1 MVTILQKKIFRDIM
15 ENRWSFLAIVC
26 ICSLGIALFS
36 GINLYVST
44 VENEVRSY
52 YERANLADYWIYKA
66 ELSDS
71 DLNKIR
77 SLDIIQDAQRRK
89 VVDVAL
95 SGSSDAVLHIHAV
108 DEAASINVSELLGGS
123 LLDGSETN
131 ALLLDSRFAEAH
143 GLSVGNWIT
152 TRDGDGQTEWL
163 IKGTVRNVEYVYY
176 APEGL
181 TIPDYYKYG
190 FAYTSAPALPEVAFN
205 EIIVTVDEGLS
216 LSQEEISKAVREII
230 DDANILSRP
239 HQTSYRKVADAMTGI
254 KQIGLLFSVAFFLTA
269 ALVTWITVSRMME
282 NQRQHLGT
290 LRSLGFSKKEIMGR
304 YSLFGVLITLP
315 SMILGWFL
323 SRYLIA
329 QSLYDVGIAYY
340 TIEATGVK
348 AFSRHLVLA
357 AFCVAI
363 VTCGATVLSCRK
375 SLKSMSS
382 ELMRPKPPAQGH
394 RIALERLAPFWR
406 SLSFS
411 GKFVTRNLFR
421 NKARMLM
428 GLIGIIGSTALILCG
443 FGLMNSINGMLDK
456 AFNETVQYNVEI
468 KLHTPLAQEQLSDI
482 YDFLDG
488 AKNVDATMAF
498 GVYLYG
504 ENDQIQNPY
513 LVVMDEGQK
522 SLNFKDIH
530 GVAVRLPEDGVL
542 ITPRMAEYLSV
553 GAGDTLKAERLD
565 GTILSLKVAGIVDFP
580 IGNEVYMGKTAFE
593 KVSDLSFLVR
603 TLLIDGQDLE
613 LDHLKTDPRI
623 SLVETKEEMRNNML
637 IVLETLQ
644 FFQVILIV
652 FSGLLAF
659 AVMMVLGRMNYYERT
674 RELATLK
681 VLGFYNKEMK
691 RLVLRE
697 NVWITIFGLPFGY
710 IVGTLLLRVILQ
722 QATTP
727 DLEIAPMISAFGI
740 VIGFVFIL
748 GFTLLVNHVM
758 GRKFKSIDM
767 VASLKSVE

>member
-1 MVTILQKKIFRDIM
+1 MVSMLQKKIFRDIG

-44 VENEVRSY
+44 IENEVLNY

-66 ELSDS
+66 GFSNS
-71 DLNKIR
+71 DLNNIR
-77 SLDIIQDAQRRK
+77 SLDNIQDAQRRK

-108 DEAASINVSELLGGS
+108 DESAAINVPELLDGD

-143 GLSVGNWIT
+143 GLSVDDRIT
-152 TRDGDGQTEWL
+152 TGDGEGQTEWM
-163 IKGTVRNVEYVYY
+163 IKGIVRNVEYVYY

-181 TIPDYYKYG
+181 TVPDYHKYG
-190 FAYTSAPALPEVAFN
+190 FAYTNVSSLPDVTFN
-205 EIIVTVDEGLS
+205 EIIFTVNKGS
-216 LSQEEISKAVREII
+216 NLSQEEITKAVRETI
-230 DDANILSRP
+230 DGANILSRP
-239 HQTSYRKVADAMTGI
+239 HQTSYRKVADAMTGV

-282 NQRQHLGT
+282 NQRQHLGA
-290 LRSLGFSKKEIMGR
+290 LRSLGFSKKEIMRR
-304 YSLFGVLITLP
+304 YALFGILITIP
-315 SMILGWFL
+315 SMIWGWLF

-329 QSLYDVGIAYY
+329 QSLYNVGIAYY
-340 TIEATGVK
+340 TIEATGLK
-348 AFSRHLVLA
+348 AFSLHLLLSA
-357 AFCVAI
+357 LCVAA
-363 VTCGATVLSCRK
+363 VTCGAAVLSCHK
-375 SLKSMSS
+375 SLKSTPS

-394 RIALERLAPFWR
+394 RILLERITPFWR
-406 SLSFS
+406 GLSFS
-411 GKFVTRNLFR
+411 GKIITRNLFR
-421 NKARMLM
+421 NKARLLM
-428 GLIGIIGSTALILCG
+428 GFVGITGSAALILCG
-443 FGLMNSINGMLDK
+443 FGLMNSVNGMLDK

-468 KLHTPLAQEQLSDI
+468 KLRTPMAWEQLSDI
-482 YDFLDG
+482 YDILHSAENID
-488 AKNVDATMAF
+488 TSMAF

-504 ENDQIQNPY
+504 ENDNMQNPY

-522 SLNFKDIH
+522 SLDFKDLD
-530 GVAVRLPEDGVL
+530 GNKVTLPEDGVL
-542 ITPRMAEYLSV
+542 LTPRMAKVLSV
-553 GAGDTLKAERLD
+553 GIGDKLSAERLD
-565 GTILSLKVAGIVDFP
+565 GTILSLEVANIIDFP
-580 IGNEVYMGKTAFE
+580 VGNEVYMSKIAFS
-593 KVSDLSFLVR
+593 KVSDLPFLVR
-603 TLLIDGQDLE
+603 TLLIDGQEFDLNK
-613 LDHLKTDPRI
+613 LKTDPRI
-623 SLVETKEEMRNNML
+623 SLVETKEELRNNML

-681 VLGFYNKEMK
+681 VLGFYKREMK

-697 NVWITIFGLPFGY
+697 NIWITVFSLPFGY
-710 IVGTLLLRVILQ
+710 IIGALLLRVILQ

-727 DLEIAPMISAFGI
+727 DLEIAANISVFSI

-748 GFTLLVNHVM
+748 GFTMLVNHVI
-758 GRKFKSIDM
+758 GQKFKSIDM

>member
-1 MVTILQKKIFRDIM
+1 MVTMLQKKVFQDIE

-36 GINLYVST
+36 GVNLYVST
-44 VENEVRSY
+44 IENKVSNY

-66 ELSDS
+66 EFSDS
-71 DLNKIR
+71 DLNNIR
-77 SLDIIQDAQRRK
+77 SLDNIQAAQRRK

-108 DEAASINVSELLGGS
+108 DEAAKINVPELLDGS
-123 LLDGSETN
+123 LLDGSEAD
-131 ALLLDSRFAEAH
+131 ALLLDSRFAQAY
-143 GLSVGNWIT
+143 GLSVGDTIVA
-152 TRDGDGQTEWL
+152 GDGERQTQWL
-163 IKGTVRNVEYVYY
+163 IKGIVRNVEYVYY

-181 TIPDYYKYG
+181 TIPDYHKYG
-190 FAYTSAPALPEVAFN
+190 FAYTNASSLPHAAFN
-205 EIIVTVDEGLS
+205 EIILTVDKGS
-216 LSQEEISKAVREII
+216 NLSQEEITKLRETLEG
-230 DDANILSRP
+230 ANVLSRS

-290 LRSLGFSKKEIMGR
+290 LRSLGFSKNEIMRR
-304 YSLFGVLITLP
+304 YALFGVLITIP
-315 SMILGWFL
+315 SMILGWIL

-329 QSLYDVGIAYY
+329 QSLYNVGITYY
-340 TIEATGVK
+340 TIEATGLK
-348 AFSRHLVLA
+348 AFSPHLVLSA
-357 AFCVAI
+357 LCVAA
-363 VTCGATVLSCRK
+363 VTCGAAVLSCRK
-375 SLKSMSS
+375 SLKSMPS

-394 RIALERLAPFWR
+394 RILLERIAPLWR
-406 SLSFS
+406 RLSFS
-411 GKFVTRNLFR
+411 GKIVTRNLFR

-456 AFNETVQYNVEI
+456 AFNETVRYNVEI
-468 KLHTPLAQEQLSDI
+468 KLRTPLATEQLSDI
-482 YDFLDG
+482 YDVLHS
-488 AKNVDATMAF
+488 AEHVDETMAF

-504 ENDQIQNPY
+504 ENGNVQNPY

-522 SLNFKDIH
+522 SLDFKDLD
-530 GVAVRLPEDGVL
+530 GNKVYLPEDGVL
-542 ITPRMAEYLSV
+542 LTPRMADTLSV
-553 GAGDTLKAERLD
+553 GIGDKLTAERLD
-565 GTILSLKVAGIVDFP
+565 GTLIPLEVANIVDFP
-580 IGNEVYMGKTAFE
+580 VGNEVYMSKTAFS
-593 KVSDLSFLVR
+593 KVSDLPFLVR
-603 TLLIDGQDLE
+603 TLLIDGQEFDLNK
-613 LDHLKTDPRI
+613 LKADPRI

-637 IVLETLQ
+637 MVLETLQ

-659 AVMMVLGRMNYYERT
+659 AVMMVLGRMNYYERM

-681 VLGFYNKEMK
+681 VLGFYKKEMK

-697 NVWITIFGLPFGY
+697 NIWITVFGLPFGY
-710 IVGTLLLRVILQ
+710 IVGSLLLRVILQ

-727 DLEIAPMISAFGI
+727 DLEILPLISVFSIVVGFAF
-740 VIGFVFIL
+740 VL
-748 GFTLLVNHVM
+748 AFTMLVNHVM
-758 GRKFKSIDM
+758 GRKFKNIDM

>member
-1 MVTILQKKIFRDIM
+1 MVTMLQKKIFRDIG

-44 VENEVRSY
+44 VENEVLNY

-66 ELSDS
+66 EFSDS
-71 DLNKIR
+71 DSNNVL
-77 SLDIIQDAQRRK
+77 SLDNIQDAQRRK

-95 SGSSDAVLHIHAV
+95 SGSSGAVLRIHAE
-108 DEAASINVSELLGGS
+108 DETATINVPELLDGS

-131 ALLLDSRFAEAH
+131 TLLLDSRFAEAH
-143 GLSVGNWIT
+143 GLSVGEIIT
-152 TRDGDGQTEWL
+152 TGDGEEQTEWL
-163 IKGTVRNVEYVYY
+163 IQGIVRNVEYVYY

-181 TIPDYYKYG
+181 TVPDYHKYG
-190 FAYTSAPALPEVAFN
+190 FAYTNVSSLPNVAFN
-205 EIIVTVDEGLS
+205 EIILTVDKGS
-216 LSQEEISKAVREII
+216 NLSQEETTKAVRETVEG
-230 DDANILSRP
+230 ANILSRS

-269 ALVTWITVSRMME
+269 ALVTWITVSRMTE

-290 LRSLGFSKKEIMGR
+290 LRSLGFSKREIMRR
-304 YSLFGVLITLP
+304 YALFGVLITVP
-315 SMILGWFL
+315 SMILGWIL

-329 QSLYDVGIAYY
+329 QSLYDVGITYY

-348 AFSRHLVLA
+348 AFSPHLALA
-357 AFCVAI
+357 VFCVAV
-363 VTCGATVLSCRK
+363 VTCGAAVLSCRK
-375 SLKSMSS
+375 SLGSMPS

-394 RIALERLAPFWR
+394 RIVLERIAPFWR

-411 GKFVTRNLFR
+411 GKIVTRNLFR
-421 NKARMLM
+421 NKVRMLM
-428 GLIGIIGSTALILCG
+428 GLVGIIGSTALILCG

-456 AFNETVQYNVEI
+456 AFNETVQYSVEI
-468 KLHTPLAQEQLSDI
+468 KLRTSLAQEQLSDI
-482 YDFLDG
+482 YGKLDG
-488 AKNVDATMAF
+488 AKNIDETMAF

-504 ENDQIQNPY
+504 ENGQMQNPY

-522 SLNFKDIH
+522 SLNFKDIN
-530 GVAVRLPEDGVL
+530 GMAVRLPEDGVL
-542 ITPRMAEYLSV
+542 ITPRMAKYLSV
-553 GAGDTLKAERLD
+553 GAGNTLKAEHLD
-565 GTILSLKVAGIVDFP
+565 GTVLSLEVTDIVDFP
-580 IGNEVYMGKTAFE
+580 VGNEVYIGKTAFE
-593 KVSDLSFLVR
+593 KVSDLPFLVR
-603 TLLIDGQDLE
+603 TLLIDGQGLE
-613 LDHLKTDPRI
+613 LENLKADPRI

-681 VLGFYNKEMK
+681 VLGFYRKEMK

-697 NVWITIFGLPFGY
+697 NIWITIFGLPFGY

-727 DLEIAPMISAFGI
+727 DLEIMPSIGAFNI
-740 VIGFVFIL
+740 VIGFAFVI
-748 GFTLLVNHVM
+748 GFTMLVNHLM
-758 GRKFKSIDM
+758 ERKFRSIDM

>member
-1 MVTILQKKIFRDIM
+1 MVTMLQKKIFRDIE

-36 GINLYVST
+36 GVNLYVST
-44 VENEVRSY
+44 IENEVSNY

-66 ELSDS
+66 EFSDS
-71 DLNKIR
+71 DLNNIR
-77 SLDIIQDAQRRK
+77 SLANIQAAQRRK
-89 VVDVAL
+89 VFDVAL

-108 DEAASINVSELLGGS
+108 GEEAKINVPELLDGS
-123 LLDGSETN
+123 LLDGSEAD
-131 ALLLDSRFAEAH
+131 ALLLDSRFAQAH
-143 GLSVGNWIT
+143 GLSVG
-152 TRDGDGQTEWL
+152 DSFVAGDGERQTQWL
-163 IKGTVRNVEYVYY
+163 IKGIVRNVEYVYY

-181 TIPDYYKYG
+181 TIPDYHKYG
-190 FAYTSAPALPEVAFN
+190 FAYTNASSLPDTAFN
-205 EIIVTVDEGLS
+205 EIILTVGKGS
-216 LSQEEISKAVREII
+216 NLSQEEITNKVHETLEG
-230 DDANILSRP
+230 ANILSRS

-290 LRSLGFSKKEIMGR
+290 LRSLGFSKNEIMRR
-304 YSLFGVLITLP
+304 YALFGVLITIP
-315 SMILGWFL
+315 SMILGWIL

-329 QSLYDVGIAYY
+329 QSLYNVGITYY
-340 TIEATGVK
+340 TIEATGLK
-348 AFSRHLVLA
+348 AFSPHLILSA
-357 AFCVAI
+357 LCVAA
-363 VTCGATVLSCRK
+363 VTCGAAVLSCRE
-375 SLKSMSS
+375 SLKSMPS

-394 RIALERLAPFWR
+394 RIVLERIAPFWR
-406 SLSFS
+406 RLSFS
-411 GKFVTRNLFR
+411 GKIVTRNLFR

-428 GLIGIIGSTALILCG
+428 GLVGIIGSTALILCG

-456 AFNETVQYNVEI
+456 AFNETVRYNVEI
-468 KLHTPLAQEQLSDI
+468 KLRTPLVTEQLTDI
-482 YDFLDG
+482 YDVLHS
-488 AKNVDATMAF
+488 AEHVDETMAF

-504 ENDQIQNPY
+504 KNGIMQNPY
-513 LVVMDEGQK
+513 LVVLDKGQK
-522 SLNFKDIH
+522 SLGFKDLD
-530 GVAVRLPEDGVL
+530 GNKVYLPEDGVL
-542 ITPRMAEYLSV
+542 LTPRMAETLSV
-553 GAGDTLKAERLD
+553 GIGDKLTAERLD
-565 GTILSLKVAGIVDFP
+565 GTVIPLEIANIVDFP
-580 IGNEVYMGKTAFE
+580 VGNEIYMSKTAYS
-593 KVSDLSFLVR
+593 KVSDLPFLVR
-603 TLLIDGQDLE
+603 TLLIDGQDLD
-613 LDHLKTDPRI
+613 LNKLKTDPRI

-681 VLGFYNKEMK
+681 VLGFYKKEMK

-697 NVWITIFGLPFGY
+697 NIWITVFGLPFGY
-710 IVGTLLLRVILQ
+710 IFGTLLLRVILQ

-727 DLEIAPMISAFGI
+727 DLEILPRIAVSSI
-740 VIGFVFIL
+740 VIGFAFIL
-748 GFTLLVNHVM
+748 GFTMLVNHVM

>member
-1 MVTILQKKIFRDIM
+1 MVTMLQKKIFRDIR

-44 VENEVRSY
+44 VENEVLDY

-66 ELSDS
+66 ELSDV
-71 DLNKIR
+71 DLNNIR
-77 SLDIIQDAQRRK
+77 SLDNIQEAQRRK

-95 SGSSDAVLHIHAV
+95 SGLSDAVLHIHAV
-108 DEAASINVSELLGGS
+108 DETATINVPELLDGS

-143 GLSVGNWIT
+143 GLSVGNRIT
-152 TRDGDGQTEWL
+152 TGGDEGQREWL
-163 IKGTVRNVEYVYY
+163 IKGIVRNVEYVYY

-181 TIPDYYKYG
+181 TVPDYHKYG
-190 FAYTSAPALPEVAFN
+190 FAYTVASALPNVAFN
-205 EIIVTVDEGLS
+205 EIILTVDKGAN
-216 LSQEEISKAVREII
+216 LSQEEITKAVRETIEG
-230 DDANILSRP
+230 ANILNRH

-290 LRSLGFSKKEIMGR
+290 LRSLGFAKKEIVRR
-304 YSLFGVLITLP
+304 YALFGVLITVP
-315 SMILGWFL
+315 GMILGWVL

-329 QSLYDVGIAYY
+329 QSLYNVGITYY
-340 TIEATGVK
+340 TIEETGVK
-348 AFSRHLVLA
+348 TFSTHLVLTA
-357 AFCVAI
+357 VCVAV

-375 SLKSMSS
+375 SLKSMPS

-394 RIALERLAPFWR
+394 RIMLERVAPFW
-406 SLSFS
+406 SKLSFS
-411 GKFVTRNLFR
+411 GKIVTRNLFR

-443 FGLMNSINGMLDK
+443 FGLMNSINGMLDNT
-456 AFNETVQYNVEI
+456 FNETVQYNVEI
-468 KLHTPLAQEQLSDI
+468 KLRTPLAREQLSDI
-482 YDFLDG
+482 YGILDG
-488 AKNVDATMAF
+488 AENIDETMAF

-504 ENDQIQNPY
+504 ENDQMQNPY

-522 SLNFKDIH
+522 SLNFKDTN
-530 GVAVRLPEDGVL
+530 GMAVRLPEEGVL

-553 GAGDTLKAERLD
+553 GIGDTLKAERLD
-565 GTILSLKVAGIVDFP
+565 GTTLSFEVANIVDFP
-580 IGNEVYMGKTAFE
+580 VGNEVYMSQAAFS
-593 KVSDLSFLVR
+593 KVSDLPFLVR
-603 TLLIDGQDLE
+603 TIFVEQGFDLNK
-613 LDHLKTDPRI
+613 LKIDPRI
-623 SLVETKEEMRNNML
+623 SLVETKEEMRSNML

-681 VLGFYNKEMK
+681 VLGFYKKEMK

-697 NVWITIFGLPFGY
+697 NIWITIFGLPFGY
-710 IVGTLLLRVILQ
+710 IIGALLLRVILQ

-727 DLEIAPMISAFGI
+727 DLEIMPIITIFSI
-740 VIGFVFIL
+740 VIGFAFVL
-748 GFTLLVNHVM
+748 GFTMLVNHVM